1 MNKYLPRLVDKL
13 IKEDLRLYGA
23 VSIEGPKWCGK
34 STTASRF
41 AKSKLELQNPDTRQN
56 NLSIAANQP
65 SLLLS
70 GDKPRLI
77 DEWQDAPELWD
88 AVRYDVDRTGLTNQ
102 YILTGSA
109 TPRRNQ
115 PKHSGAGRIVR
126 LMMRPMSLYE
136 SGDSTGEVSLSDI
149 FDGHDD
155 IQGSAGFRLEDIAYL
170 AARGG
175 WPENVLR
182 QPDKPNKLAR
192 DYLNTILGSDVNS
205 SDITPH
211 NPAKMRVL
219 LRSLARNI
227 STPANIS
234 TILED
239 TRGDSESSVSDA
251 SISSY
256 LATLEQVHIT
266 DDIEAWYPEL
276 RSKTRIRTGK
286 KRNFVDPS
294 LAIAALRASEQDL
307 LADFHTFGLVFE
319 SLALRDLQVYVQSL
333 DGDLFYYRDKNGL
346 ECDAIIHLT
355 DGKWGAIEIKLGADR
370 TTIDKAAENLLK
382 FSEIVDT
389 EQMKEPSCLMIL
401 SGISSYAYRRPD
413 GVLVVPIGCLR
424 D

>member
-34 STTASRF
+34 STTAGRF

-56 NLSIAANQP
+56 NLSIAVNQP

-136 SGDSTGEVSLSDI
+136 SGDSTGEVSLGDI

-170 AARGG
+170 SARGG
-175 WPENVLR
+175 WPENILR

-192 DYLNTILGSDVNS
+192 DYLNTILGGSINS
-205 SDITPH
+205 SDVTPH
-211 NPAKMRVL
+211 NPTKMRVL

-239 TRGDSESSVSDA
+239 TKGDSESSVSDT

-256 LATLEQVHIT
+256 LATLKQVHIT

-276 RSKTRIRTGK
+276 RSKTRVRTGK
-286 KRNFVDPS
+286 KRNFIDPS

-307 LADFHTFGLVFE
+307 LADFHTFGLIFE
-319 SLALRDLQVYVQSL
+319 SLALRDLQVYAQSL

-346 ECDAIIHLT
+346 ECDAIIHLA
-355 DGKWGAIEIKLGADR
+355 DGKWGAVEIKLGADQ
-370 TTIDKAAENLLK
+370 TTIDKAAESLLK

-389 EQMKEPSCLMIL
+389 GQMKEPSCLMIL
-401 SGISSYAYRRPD
+401 SGISGYAYRRPD
-413 GVLVVPIGCLR
+413 EVLVVPIGCLR

>member
-41 AKSKLELQNPDTRQN
+41 AKSRLELQNPDTRQN

-136 SGDSTGEVSLSDI
+136 SGDSTGEVSLGDL

-170 AARGG
+170 SARGG

-294 LAIAALRASEQDL
+294 LALAALRAELGRRSIL
-307 LADFHTFGLVFE
+307 LP
-319 SLALRDLQVYVQSL
+319 R
-333 DGDLFYYRDKNGL
+333 
-346 ECDAIIHLT
+346 
-355 DGKWGAIEIKLGADR
+355 
-370 TTIDKAAENLLK
+370 
-382 FSEIVDT
+382 
-389 EQMKEPSCLMIL
+389 
-401 SGISSYAYRRPD
+401 
-413 GVLVVPIGCLR
+413 
-424 D
+424 

>member
-13 IKEDLRLYGA
+13 IEEDLRLYGA

-34 STTASRF
+34 STTAGRF

-192 DYLNTILGSDVNS
+192 DYLNTILGGSINS
-205 SDITPH
+205 SDVTPH
-211 NPAKMRVL
+211 NLAKMRVL

-239 TRGDSESSVSDA
+239 TRSDSESSVSDA

-307 LADFHTFGLVFE
+307 LADFHTFGLIFE
-319 SLALRDLQVYVQSL
+319 SLALRDLQVYAQSL

-355 DGKWGAIEIKLGADR
+355 DGKWSAIEIKLGADR
-370 TTIDKAAENLLK
+370 ATIDKAAENLLK
-382 FSEIVDT
+382 FSEIVDV

>member
-13 IKEDLRLYGA
+13 IEEDLRLYGA

-34 STTASRF
+34 STTAGRF

-56 NLSIAANQP
+56 NLSIAVNQP

-136 SGDSTGEVSLSDI
+136 SGDSTGEVSLGDI

-155 IQGSAGFRLEDIAYL
+155 IPGSAGFRLEDIAYL

-192 DYLNTILGSDVNS
+192 DYLNTILGSNINS

-211 NPAKMRVL
+211 NPTKMRVL

-239 TRGDSESSVSDA
+239 TRSDSESSVSDA

-266 DDIEAWYPEL
+266 DDIEAWCPEL

-307 LADFHTFGLVFE
+307 LTDFHTFGLIFE
-319 SLALRDLQVYVQSL
+319 SLALRDLQVYAQSL
-333 DGDLFYYRDKNGL
+333 DGDLFYYRDKNSL
-346 ECDAIIHLT
+346 ECDAIIHLA
-355 DGKWGAIEIKLGADR
+355 DGKWGAVEIKLGADQ

-382 FSEIVDT
+382 FGEIVDT
-389 EQMKEPSCLMIL
+389 EQMKEPSYLMIL

>member
-155 IQGSAGFRLEDIAYL
+155 IQGSASFRLEDIAYL

-192 DYLNTILGSDVNS
+192 DYLDTILGGDVNS
-205 SDITPH
+205 SDVTPH

-307 LADFHTFGLVFE
+307 LADFHTFGLIFE
-319 SLALRDLQVYVQSL
+319 SLALRDLQVYAQSL

-355 DGKWGAIEIKLGADR
+355 DGKWSAIEIKLGADR
-370 TTIDKAAENLLK
+370 ATIDKAAENLLK
-382 FSEIVDT
+382 FSEIVDA